1 MFVRSALVCVL
12 MISAAGVSR
21 GQCGDS
27 WLMKNYRF
35 TGPPP
40 AGTVIPTDP
49 VISELSGIQSKLRA
63 MVRRAYSDEY
73 YDAALAAAAQ
83 ASSNAQ
89 LMGVIGERL
98 AQQPQAATAPKTASN
113 EAASQG
119 SNPPYLIA
127 LKDLTI
133 DIALAYWQD
142 RDMLNYITVQGS
154 HVIVRMDQV
163 DFRVTNELNRQ
174 RKMNLH
180 LPQ

>member
-1 MFVRSALVCVL
+1 MFVRSALACVL
-12 MISAAGVSR
+12 MISAAGVSH
-21 GQCGDS
+21 GQCGEN

-40 AGTVIPTDP
+40 AGTVTPTDP
-49 VISELSGIQSKLRA
+49 VLSELSGIQSKLRA
-63 MVRRAYSDEY
+63 IIRRASSDEY
-73 YDAALAAAAQ
+73 YEAALAAAAQ

-113 EAASQG
+113 EAASQA
-119 SNPPYLIA
+119 SSPAYLIA
-127 LKDLTI
+127 LKDQTI
-133 DIALAYWQD
+133 DIARAYWQD

-174 RKMNLH
+174 RKMDLH